1 MTTPTLGQL
10 EEVGLRE
17 IWKSEAGDFT
27 PWLAQEENLR
37 LLGETV
43 GLDLELERQEQ
54 EVGAFRADLLCKNT
68 LDDSW
73 VLIENQIERTDH
85 THLGQILT
93 YAAGLEAVTVIWVA
107 ETFTDEHRAALD
119 WLNEITEEKFTFFG
133 LEVELWRIG
142 DSNPAPKFNIVSKP
156 NDWSRTVQKAA
167 GVSGELSAHKQL
179 QRRFWTAFKEHMEAK
194 GSPVRCQKP
203 LAQHWMNH
211 AIGRSGF
218 HLDSIVSLWN
228 SETGVKGPEIRTELY
243 LNGPGAKQQFAVLEG
258 QKAGIEEALGFPLT
272 WHNPEN
278 KLACRAFTRRNA
290 DFLDDSLWP
299 EQFEWLRQ
307 RLEKMYAVL
316 RPIVRDLKVEE
327 SD

>member
-1 MTTPTLGQL
+1 MAQPNLGRL
-10 EEVGLRE
+10 ERVPLRE
-17 IWKSEAGDFT
+17 VWKSESGDFT
-27 PWLAQEENLR
+27 PWLAQEGNLR

-43 GLDLELERQEQ
+43 GLDLELEKQEQ

-167 GVSGELSAHKQL
+167 GASGELSPHKQL
-179 QRRFWTAFKEHMEAK
+179 QLRFWTAFKEHMEAK

-211 AIGRSGF
+211 ALGRSGF
-218 HLDSIVSLWN
+218 HLDSIVSLWS

-243 LNGPGAKQQFAVLEG
+243 VDGPSAKRQFAALES
-258 QKAGIEEALGFPLT
+258 QKAAIEGALGFSLT
-272 WHNPEN
+272 WHNPEG
-278 KLACRAFTRRNA
+278 KLACRAFARRDA
-290 DFLDDSLWP
+290 DFLDESLWL

-316 RPIVRDLKVEE
+316 RPIVRDLKVDE